1 MNNDEKECLTVVIT
15 ANAAGD
21 VAPPM
26 IVFRY
31 ERIPKELALSV
42 PESWGIGK
50 SESGW
55 MVTETFYEFI
65 ANIFHPWL
73 VMKKN

>member
-42 PESWGIGK
+42 PESWGIG
-50 SESGW
+50 
-55 MVTETFYEFI
+55 
-65 ANIFHPWL
+65 
-73 VMKKN
+73 